1 MKPEDIT
8 AIASSTIAVTL
19 ILGTV
24 FYFQQEGEKMLL
36 REERVEQIQL
46 KIKKKTANEKFIKD
60 RDNCKTFFDE
70 DIGYTKCMKSKGW
83 TKRLF
88 NWKWK
93 TKFYF
98 LLKSIQWASY

>member
-88 NWKWK
+88 N
-93 TKFYF
+93 
-98 LLKSIQWASY
+98 

>member
-1 MKPEDIT
+1 MKSEDIT
-8 AIASSTIAVTL
+8 AIATSSIAVTL

-24 FYFQQEGEKMLL
+24 FYFQKEAEKMRL

-46 KIKKKTANEKFIKD
+46 KIKKTTANEKFRKN
-60 RDNCKTFFDE
+60 RDNCKTFFDD

-88 NWKWK
+88 N
-93 TKFYF
+93 
-98 LLKSIQWASY
+98 

>member
-1 MKPEDIT
+1 MKSEDIT
-8 AIASSTIAVTL
+8 AIATSTIAVTL
-19 ILGTV
+19 ILGNV
-24 FYFQQEGEKMLL
+24 FYFQQEGEKMRL
-36 REERVEQIQL
+36 REKRVEKIQL

-88 NWKWK
+88 N
-93 TKFYF
+93 
-98 LLKSIQWASY
+98 